1 MKTINQNENFSNEVN
16 EKTNSVE
23 ITQSAKSAKG
33 LKKVTLNDVI
43 KTETKTANQSYSV
56 FRKFVSDSIKDGNYN
71 FNLVLDFLKTSQGKN
86 YIADLN
92 KLNFASS
99 AIQINQFNYNLFKNS
114 SLHLNYENEFN
125 FLQICRITEKN
136 CINNDG
142 ETDFLYNE
150 MFQDEITEDE
160 IIEKIHVPLFSKD
173 ILLNFKFEKNGIFA
187 GYFVK
192 PSLEKVDGITKV
204 KTDKDG
210 KEIIFGIKMKYEQ
223 KNVLSILK
231 EMHLELIAKKKI
243 ADVARINFAKEI
255 KEKEKAEA
263 KAKAEAEKEAKTK
276 AEAEA
281 KAIKAKAK
289 AEAEAKAK
297 AEKAEAKAEA
307 KKIEIELINS

>member
-1 MKTINQNENFSNEVN
+1 MHI
-16 EKTNSVE
+16 
-23 ITQSAKSAKG
+23 
-33 LKKVTLNDVI
+33 
-43 KTETKTANQSYSV
+43 
-56 FRKFVSDSIKDGNYN
+56 
-71 FNLVLDFLKTSQGKN
+71 
-86 YIADLN
+86 
-92 KLNFASS
+92 
-99 AIQINQFNYNLFKNS
+99 
-114 SLHLNYENEFN
+114 NYEDEFN

-142 ETDFLYNE
+142 ETDFLYAE
-150 MFQDEITEDE
+150 MFSEEISETEM
-160 IIEKIHVPLFSKD
+160 IEKIHIPLYNDKV
-173 ILLNFKFEKNGIFA
+173 LLNFKFEKNGIFA

-192 PSLEKVDGITKV
+192 PSFTKDENGNISI
-204 KTDKDG
+204 KKDKEG
-210 KEIIFGIKMKYEQ
+210 KEIILGIKMKYEQ

-243 ADVARINFAKEI
+243 ADVNRLNFAKEM

-297 AEKAEAKAEA
+297 AEKAEAKKSLSLLTEKEKAEKKEKAINKRNEINTKKAEAEAEA
-307 KKIEIELINS
+307 KKIEIELIHS